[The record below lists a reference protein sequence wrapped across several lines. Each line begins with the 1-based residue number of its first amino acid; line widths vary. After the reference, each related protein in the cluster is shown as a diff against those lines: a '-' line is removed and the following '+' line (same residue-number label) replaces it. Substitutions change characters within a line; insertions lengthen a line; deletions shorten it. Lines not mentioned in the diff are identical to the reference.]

1 MDREKYSE
9 LKLQGQ
15 FMKVSP
21 GYITTTPGNATQGV
35 YSDSQDIV
43 ITPLLA
49 EESGNF
55 FVVRHANY
63 SSTESTSYTVKL
75 PTSAGEFT
83 IPQQG
88 GSLTLNGR
96 DSKFHVTDYPVGN
109 YTLLYS
115 TAEIFTWKEFADKT
129 VLVLYGG
136 AEELHEFAVKN
147 PFGSTRATGINKI
160 EGNDVTIHTTKD
172 LTLVLQWTASPTR
185 QVIQLGGLVIYMVG
199 KY

>member
-1 MDREKYSE
+1 VDREKYSE

-15 FMKVSP
+15 FLKVSP
-21 GYITTTPGNATQGV
+21 GYITTAAGNLTQGV
-35 YSDSQDIV
+35 YSDNNDIV
-43 ITPLLA
+43 VTPLLA
-49 EESGNF
+49 QGNGHF

-63 SSTESTSYTVKL
+63 SSTDSTSYTVKL
-75 PTSAGEFT
+75 PTSAGELT

-115 TAEIFTWKEFADKT
+115 TAEIYTWKEFADKT

-136 AEELHEFAVKN
+136 TDELHEFAVKN
-147 PFGSTRATGINKI
+147 PFGSTKAAKINKI
-160 EGNDVTIHTTKD
+160 EGNGVTVHTTDD
-172 LTLVLQWTASPTR
+172 LVLVLQFTASTDR
-185 QVIQLGGLVIYMVG
+185 QVIQLGNLVIYMVG
-199 KY
+199 KC